1 MYLWYILYL
10 DWEWF
15 CGHFCDSVYLVMTSS
30 ISHVSMIY
38 SVPWLRMILWTLL
51 WQCVSCYDI
60 IHISCI
66 YDIFCTLIENDFV
79 DTSVTVCILLWHH
92 PYLMYLWYI
101 LYLDWEWFC
110 GHFCD
115 SVYLVMTSPISH
127 VSMIYSVPWLRMIL
141 WTLLWQCVSCY
152 DIIHISCIY
161 DIFCTLIENDFMDT
175 SVTVCILLWQHPYL
189 MYLWYILHL
198 DWEWFYGH
206 FCDSVYLVRTSSISH
221 VSMIYSAPWLRMI
234 LWTLLWQCV
243 SC

>member
-1 MYLWYILYL
+1 MYLWYSLYL

-15 CGHFCDSVYLVMTSS
+15 CGHFCDSVYLVRTSSISHVSMIYSVPWLRMILWTLLWQCVSCYDITHISCIYDIFCTLIENDFYGHFCDSVYLVMTSS

-79 DTSVTVCILLWHH
+79 HTSVTVCILLWHH

-110 GHFCD
+110 AHFCD
-115 SVYLVMTSPISH
+115 SVYLVMTSSISH

-141 WTLLWQCVSCY
+141 WTLLWQCVSC
-152 DIIHISCIY
+152 
-161 DIFCTLIENDFMDT
+161 
-175 SVTVCILLWQHPYL
+175 
-189 MYLWYILHL
+189 
-198 DWEWFYGH
+198 
-206 FCDSVYLVRTSSISH
+206 
-221 VSMIYSAPWLRMI
+221 
-234 LWTLLWQCV
+234 
-243 SC
+243 